1 MKYAVELIETLT
13 RTVIVE
19 AESYL
24 EAEEK
29 VEEAYCK
36 ARLRLDA
43 DNSYVDLE
51 LKNDTEN
58 YIDIFGEEEFL
69 AMEETDELY

>member
-29 VEEAYCK
+29 VKEAYRK
-36 ARLRLDA
+36 ASLQLDA

-58 YIDIFGEEEFL
+58 YIIIFGEEEFL